1 MQTAKIFKSGNSQ
14 AIRLPREFRFDEDDV
29 YIKKIDDLVILFP
42 RKSGWA
48 SLLKSLD
55 EFSEDFMQERQQ
67 PNEQSRESL

>member
-48 SLLKSLD
+48 SLVKSLD